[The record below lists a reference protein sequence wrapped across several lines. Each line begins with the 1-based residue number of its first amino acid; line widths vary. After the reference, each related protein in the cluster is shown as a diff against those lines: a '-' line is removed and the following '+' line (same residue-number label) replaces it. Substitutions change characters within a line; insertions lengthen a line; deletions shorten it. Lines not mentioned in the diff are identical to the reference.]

1 MTRRVRVTRLR
12 LSTFDMGHRVFRGNT
27 LYGRRLSLG
36 TGMLRKY
43 GKYYGMQEN
52 QAQTG
57 VIHSLNE
64 VSTHAVNNAM

>member
-1 MTRRVRVTRLR
+1 
-12 LSTFDMGHRVFRGNT
+12 MGHRGFRGKT
-27 LYGRRLSLG
+27 LYGRRLSL
-36 TGMLRKY
+36 GMLRKY

-64 VSTHAVNNAM
+64 VSTHAVNNTI